1 LHLLIF
7 FAHSEL
13 GTTQHLA
20 LASVILH
27 GVRFDAIYYPTFQPH
42 NFCTFFSNRLG
53 NFIYHTA
60 VALYDFLFWSHFFS
74 TRFSALAGHR
84 TRFSSTSFSTVITL
98 EMPPTFSSRDV
109 TIGVRALVFDPFIHL
124 MTQCSTLLF
133 HQDQS
138 SFTPNTTIYPQP
150 YHPPTTLPSTHN
162 TFQPINLFSQ
172 FISFTINHLYHH
184 VIFTIQYVVD
194 VFHIFNGCYSCHN
207 IYCFFIDI
215 IATAPVICC

>member
-1 LHLLIF
+1 VLSSTAFASTPFTTQLFNPIT
-7 FAHSEL
+7 FAH
-13 GTTQHLA
+13 
-20 LASVILH
+20 
-27 GVRFDAIYYPTFQPH
+27 
-42 NFCTFFSNRLG
+42 FFSNRLG

-150 YHPPTTLPSTHN
+150 YHPPTTLSNPS
-162 TFQPINLFSQ
+162 
-172 FISFTINHLYHH
+172 ISFHNLYLLLSIIYIIMSSSPFSTSLMCSIFSMA
-184 VIFTIQYVVD
+184 VIRVTIFTV
-194 VFHIFNGCYSCHN
+194 SLL
-207 IYCFFIDI
+207 
-215 IATAPVICC
+215 T